1 MTTVTSGIHQG
12 PHHPPVDHHHEIHF
26 FVDGEPHESD
36 QREWTPNGIIRKF
49 GEKDPA
55 THYLVRIEGRHRH
68 SYESNGG
75 EPIEIHQGERF
86 QIVSTGP
93 TPVS

>member
-12 PHHPPVDHHHEIHF
+12 PHHPPVGHHHEIRF

-49 GEKDPA
+49 GE
-55 THYLVRIEGRHRH
+55 
-68 SYESNGG
+68 
-75 EPIEIHQGERF
+75 ER
-86 QIVSTGP
+86 SGDAL
-93 TPVS
+93 SCAN